1 MHVHGMLY
9 AMTSAP
15 PTPLTLAPG
24 QRWDARLWSILLVVC
39 GVIFLDALDVSMVG
53 MSLPSIGS
61 DLGVDLSS
69 LQWVVT
75 GYVLGYGGLLLLG
88 GRTADLLGRRR
99 VFLVALGVFAVVSM
113 LSAVVSSPE
122 LLVAAR
128 FVKGLAAAFTAPA
141 ALSIITTTF
150 PEGPHRNRALS
161 IFTTCGASGFSMGLI
176 FGGLLTEVGW
186 RWTFL
191 LPGPVALLILLF
203 AIRTI
208 PNSPRD
214 DVAGGYDFPGAISVT
229 AAMLLLVYGV
239 VNAPHAGWASVQ
251 TVVLFA
257 AAAALLAAFI
267 VIERRSSHPLVRLGI
282 LTLAPLRRANL
293 AILVVF
299 GAYIA
304 FQFIGTLYMQTLLGW
319 SSFETA
325 LGFLPAGLLVA
336 LLSPNAGKLA
346 DRIGTETMIVAAMAL
361 FVAGY
366 ALSLRI
372 GPEAAY
378 FSTVFPT
385 IMLIGLGFAIG
396 FPALNIQAVS
406 GVPDHE
412 QGLASG
418 LFNTSNQVGGAVVLA
433 IVTAVI
439 SSQAVGVTT
448 PAGMLSAYKPGLAVV
463 TGISALGLVIALTGL
478 RGLRARREA
487 EAVEAAELAA
497 VQKELAEEE
506 MSPVA

>member
-1 MHVHGMLY
+1 
-9 AMTSAP
+9 MTSAP
-15 PTPLTLAPG
+15 SATTTIAPD
-24 QRWDARLWSILLVVC
+24 QRWTGRLWAILLVVC

-53 MSLPSIGS
+53 MSLPSIGA
-61 DLGVDLSS
+61 DLGVDISS

-99 VFLVALGVFAVVSM
+99 VFLAALGIFAVVSM

-150 PEGPHRNRALS
+150 PEGTHRNRALS

-191 LPGPVALLILLF
+191 LPGPVALLILL
-203 AIRTI
+203 AAYRTI
-208 PNSPRD
+208 PNSPRED
-214 DVAGGYDFPGAISVT
+214 AAGGYDFPGAVTIT
-229 AAMLLLVYGV
+229 AAMLILVYGV
-239 VNAPHAGWASVQ
+239 VNAPHVGWGSVR
-251 TVVLFA
+251 TIAMFVL
-257 AAAALLAAFI
+257 AAALLATF
-267 VIERRSSHPLVRLGI
+267 VVVERRSSHPLVRLGI
-282 LTLAPLRRANL
+282 LRLAPLRRANL

-346 DRIGTETMIVAAMAL
+346 DRIGTGRMIVLGMSM
-361 FVAGY
+361 FVAAY
-366 ALSLRI
+366 ALSWRI
-372 GPEAAY
+372 GSESAY
-378 FSTVFPT
+378 LSTVLPT
-385 IMLIGLGFAIG
+385 MLLVGLGFAIT
-396 FPALNIQAVS
+396 FPALNIQATA
-406 GVPDHE
+406 GVEDHE

-418 LFNTSNQVGGAVVLA
+418 LLSTAAQVGGALVLA
-433 IVTAVI
+433 VVTAVI
-439 SSQAVGVTT
+439 DSQARGITSPT
-448 PAGMLSAYKPGLAVV
+448 GMMSAYRPGLYVIAGVAV
-463 TGISALGLVIALTGL
+463 LGLLVSLPGL
-478 RGLRARREA
+478 LRNR
-487 EAVEAAELAA
+487 AAEP
-497 VQKELAEEE
+497 AEEPE
-506 MSPVA
+506 LEDLTEELEPAA

>member
-1 MHVHGMLY
+1 
-9 AMTSAP
+9 MT
-15 PTPLTLAPG
+15 
-24 QRWDARLWSILLVVC
+24 WDARLWGALLVVC
-39 GVIFLDALDVSMVG
+39 GVIFLDGLDVSMVG
-53 MSLPSIGS
+53 MSLPSIGA
-61 DLGVDLSS
+61 DLGVSLSS

-88 GRTADLLGRRR
+88 GRAADLLGRRR
-99 VFLVALGVFAVVSM
+99 VFLIALAVFAVVSM
-113 LSAVVSSPE
+113 LSSLATSPE
-122 LLVAAR
+122 LLIASR
-128 FVKGLAAAFTAPA
+128 FVKGIAAAFTAPA

-150 PEGPHRNRALS
+150 HEGPDRNRALS
-161 IFTTCGASGFSMGLI
+161 IFTTCAASGFSMGLI
-176 FGGLLTEVGW
+176 LGGALTEVGW

-191 LPGPVALLILLF
+191 MPGPVALIVLLF
-203 AIRTI
+203 AIKLI

-214 DVAGGYDFPGAISVT
+214 NAAGGYDVPGAITVT
-229 AAMLLLVYGV
+229 AGMLSLVYAV
-239 VNAPHAGWASVQ
+239 VGAEHAGWVSVQ
-251 TVVLFA
+251 TIGMFA
-257 AAAALLAAFI
+257 LSAVLLAGFVA
-267 VIERRSSHPLVRLGI
+267 IELRSKHPLVRLGI
-282 LTLAPLRRANL
+282 LRNANLRRANL
-293 AILVVF
+293 AILTVF
-299 GAYIA
+299 GAYVA
-304 FQFIGTLYMQTLLGW
+304 FQLIGTLYLQNLLGW

-325 LGFLPAGLLVA
+325 LAFLPAGLLVA
-336 LLSPNAGKLA
+336 TLSPNAGKLA
-346 DRIGTETMIVAAMAL
+346 DRIGTETMIVASMAL
-361 FVAGY
+361 FVVGY
-366 ALSLRI
+366 GLSLRI
-372 GPEAAY
+372 GPESAY

-506 MSPVA
+506 MSPAA

>member
-1 MHVHGMLY
+1 MLY

-24 QRWDARLWSILLVVC
+24 QRWDARLWAILLVVC

-208 PNSPRD
+208 PRSPSEKN
-214 DVAGGYDFPGAISVT
+214 AGGYDFPGAISVT
-229 AAMLLLVYGV
+229 AAMLLLVYAV

-251 TVVLFA
+251 TIALFA
-257 AAAALLAAFI
+257 ATAALLVTF
-267 VIERRSSHPLVRLGI
+267 VVVERRTSHPLVRLGI
-282 LTLAPLRRANL
+282 LKLAPLRRANL

-336 LLSPNAGKLA
+336 VLSPNAGKLA
-346 DRIGTETMIVAAMAL
+346 DRIGTGRMIVVGMTMFLAAYL
-361 FVAGY
+361 
-366 ALSLRI
+366 LSWRI
-372 GPEAAY
+372 GSEPAY
-378 FSTVFPT
+378 FSTVLPT
-385 IMLIGLGFAIG
+385 MLLVGLGFAIT
-396 FPALNIQAVS
+396 FPALNIQATA
-406 GVPDHE
+406 GVEDHE

-418 LFNTSNQVGGAVVLA
+418 LLSTAAQVGGAVVLA
-433 IVTAVI
+433 VVTAVI
-439 SSQAVGVTT
+439 DSQSRGITA
-448 PAGMLSAYKPGLAVV
+448 PADMMSAYRPGLFVVAGVAALGLLVSLPGLARRRTPAPAQATPSEV
-463 TGISALGLVIALTGL
+463 ADPLDELTP
-478 RGLRARREA
+478 
-487 EAVEAAELAA
+487 AA
-497 VQKELAEEE
+497 
-506 MSPVA
+506 

>member
-1 MHVHGMLY
+1 MYVHVVSST
-9 AMTSAP
+9 MTSAA
-15 PTPLTLAPG
+15 PTTSPTIAPD
-24 QRWDARLWSILLVVC
+24 QHWDARLWAILLVVC
-39 GVIFLDALDVSMVG
+39 GVIFLDALDLSMVG
-53 MSLPSIGS
+53 MSLPSIGA
-61 DLGVDLSS
+61 DLGVDISS

-150 PEGPHRNRALS
+150 QEGTHRNRALS

-191 LPGPVALLILLF
+191 LPGPVALLVLV
-203 AIRTI
+203 AAYKTI

-214 DVAGGYDFPGAISVT
+214 DAAGGYDVPGAITIT
-229 AAMLLLVYGV
+229 AAMLVLVYGV
-239 VNAPHAGWASVQ
+239 VNAPQVGWGSVR
-251 TVVLFA
+251 TIGLFV
-257 AAAALLAAFI
+257 AAAALLATFL
-267 VIERRSSHPLVRLGI
+267 VVERRSSHPLVRLGI
-282 LTLAPLRRANL
+282 LRLAPLRRANL

-336 LLSPNAGKLA
+336 VLSPNAGKLA
-346 DRIGTETMIVAAMAL
+346 DRIGTGRMIVVGMSM
-361 FVAGY
+361 FVAAY

-372 GPEAAY
+372 GPEPAY
-378 FSTVFPT
+378 LSTVLPT
-385 IMLIGLGFAIG
+385 MLLVGLGFAIT
-396 FPALNIQAVS
+396 FPALNIQATA
-406 GVPDHE
+406 GVENHE

-418 LFNTSNQVGGAVVLA
+418 LLSTAGQVGGALVLA
-433 IVTAVI
+433 IVSAVI
-439 SSQAVGVTT
+439 DSQARGITS
-448 PAGMLSAYKPGLAVV
+448 PAGMMSAYRPGLYVIAGVAV
-463 TGISALGLVIALTGL
+463 LGLLVSLPGL
-478 RGLRARREA
+478 VRKRSPES
-487 EAVEAAELAA
+487 
-497 VQKELAEEE
+497 AEEPE
-506 MSPVA
+506 LDDLADELEPAA

>member
-1 MHVHGMLY
+1 MHMHGMLY
-9 AMTSAP
+9 VMTSAP
-15 PTPLTLAPG
+15 PTLSSIAPD
-24 QRWDARLWSILLVVC
+24 QRWDSRLWAILLVVC

-61 DLGVDLSS
+61 DLGVDISS

-150 PEGPHRNRALS
+150 PEGTHRNRALS

-214 DVAGGYDFPGAISVT
+214 DAAGGYDFPGAISVT
-229 AAMLLLVYGV
+229 AAMLALVYAVVGAPQAGWVSAQTIGLFALAAVLLV
-239 VNAPHAGWASVQ
+239 
-251 TVVLFA
+251 TFVL
-257 AAAALLAAFI
+257 
-267 VIERRSSHPLVRLGI
+267 VERRSSHPLVRLGI

-336 LLSPNAGKLA
+336 VLSPNAGKLA
-346 DRIGTETMIVAAMAL
+346 DRIGTGRMIVLGMSM
-361 FVAGY
+361 FVAAY
-366 ALSLRI
+366 ALALRI
-372 GPEAAY
+372 GSEPAY
-378 FSTVFPT
+378 LSTVLPT
-385 IMLIGLGFAIG
+385 MLLVGLGFAIT
-396 FPALNIQAVS
+396 FPALNIQATA
-406 GVPDHE
+406 GVEDHE

-418 LFNTSNQVGGAVVLA
+418 LLSTSAQVGGAIVLA
-433 IVTAVI
+433 VVTAVI
-439 SSQAVGVTT
+439 DSQSRGITAPTEMMSAYRPGLFVVAGVALLGLLVSLPGLIRRSTESPATDAGELDEPLDELT
-448 PAGMLSAYKPGLAVV
+448 PAA
-463 TGISALGLVIALTGL
+463 
-478 RGLRARREA
+478 
-487 EAVEAAELAA
+487 
-497 VQKELAEEE
+497 
-506 MSPVA
+506 

>member
-1 MHVHGMLY
+1 M
-9 AMTSAP
+9 AP
-15 PTPLTLAPG
+15 D
-24 QRWDARLWSILLVVC
+24 QRWTGRLWAILLVVC

-53 MSLPSIGS
+53 MSLPSIGA
-61 DLGVDLSS
+61 DLGVDISS

-176 FGGLLTEVGW
+176 LGGLLTEVGW

-191 LPGPVALLILLF
+191 LPGPVALLILV
-203 AIRTI
+203 AAYRTI

-214 DVAGGYDFPGAISVT
+214 DSAGGYDLPGAVTVT

-239 VNAPHAGWASVQ
+239 VNAPHVGWGSAR
-251 TVVLFA
+251 TIGLFA
-257 AAAALLAAFI
+257 VAAVLMASFVA
-267 VIERRSSHPLVRLGI
+267 IERRSSHPLVRLGI
-282 LTLAPLRRANL
+282 LRLAPLRRANL
-293 AILVVF
+293 AILAVF
-299 GAYIA
+299 GAYIS

-336 LLSPNAGKLA
+336 ILSPNAGKLA
-346 DRIGTETMIVAAMAL
+346 DRIGTGPMIVVGMSM
-361 FVAGY
+361 FVAAY
-366 ALSLRI
+366 VLSWRI
-372 GPEAAY
+372 GPEPAY
-378 FSTVFPT
+378 FSTVLPT
-385 IMLIGLGFAIG
+385 MLLVGLGFAIT
-396 FPALNIQAVS
+396 FPALNIQATA
-406 GVPDHE
+406 GVQDHE

-418 LFNTSNQVGGAVVLA
+418 LLSTAGQVGGALVLA
-433 IVTAVI
+433 VVTAVI
-439 SSQAVGVTT
+439 DSEARGVSS
-448 PAGMLSAYKPGLAVV
+448 PSGMMSAYKPGLFVV
-463 TGISALGLVIALTGL
+463 AGVALLGLVISLPGL
-478 RGLRARREA
+478 LRKPAAEPA
-487 EAVEAAELAA
+487 EAPRVEDLTEELEPAA
-497 VQKELAEEE
+497 
-506 MSPVA
+506 

>member
-346 DRIGTETMIVAAMAL
+346 DRIGTGRMIVVGMTMFLAAY
-361 FVAGY
+361 V
-366 ALSLRI
+366 LSWRI
-372 GPEAAY
+372 GSEAAY
-378 FSTVFPT
+378 FSTVLPT
-385 IMLIGLGFAIG
+385 MLLVGLGFAIT
-396 FPALNIQAVS
+396 FPALNIQATA
-406 GVPDHE
+406 GVEDHE

-418 LFNTSNQVGGAVVLA
+418 LLNTAGQVGGAVVLA
-433 IVTAVI
+433 VVTAVI
-439 SSQAVGVTT
+439 DSQSGGITA
-448 PAGMLSAYKPGLAVV
+448 AADMMSAYRPGLYVV
-463 TGISALGLVIALTGL
+463 AGVAALGLLVSLPGLLRRQNPAL
-478 RGLRARREA
+478 AQSA
-487 EAVEAAELAA
+487 EPALADPLDELTPAA
-497 VQKELAEEE
+497 
-506 MSPVA
+506 

>member
-1 MHVHGMLY
+1 
-9 AMTSAP
+9 MT
-15 PTPLTLAPG
+15 
-24 QRWDARLWSILLVVC
+24 WDARLWGALLVVC
-39 GVIFLDALDVSMVG
+39 GVIFLDGLDVSMVG
-53 MSLPSIGS
+53 MSLPSIGA
-61 DLGVDLSS
+61 DLGVSLSS

-99 VFLVALGVFAVVSM
+99 VFLIALAVFAVVSM
-113 LSAVVSSPE
+113 LSSLATNPE
-122 LLVAAR
+122 LLIAAR
-128 FVKGLAAAFTAPA
+128 FVKGVAAAFTAPA

-150 PEGPHRNRALS
+150 HEGPDRNRALS
-161 IFTTCGASGFSMGLI
+161 IFTTCAASGFSMGLI
-176 FGGLLTEVGW
+176 LGGALTEVGW

-191 LPGPVALLILLF
+191 MPGPIALIVLLF
-203 AIRTI
+203 AIKLI

-214 DVAGGYDFPGAISVT
+214 NAAGGYDVPGAITVT
-229 AAMLLLVYGV
+229 AGMLSLVYAV
-239 VNAPHAGWASVQ
+239 VGAEHAGWVSVQ
-251 TVVLFA
+251 TIGMFALAVV
-257 AAAALLAAFI
+257 LLAAFI
-267 VIERRSSHPLVRLGI
+267 AIELRSKHPLVRLGI
-282 LTLAPLRRANL
+282 LRNASLRRANL
-293 AILVVF
+293 AILTVF
-299 GAYIA
+299 GSYVA
-304 FQFIGTLYMQTLLGW
+304 FQLIGTLYLQNLLGW

-336 LLSPNAGKLA
+336 TLSPNAGKLA
-346 DRIGTETMIVAAMAL
+346 DRIGTGPMIIGAMVL

-372 GPEAAY
+372 GPESAY

-418 LFNTSNQVGGAVVLA
+418 LFNTASQVGGAVVLA

-439 SSQAVGVTT
+439 SSQSAGVTA

-463 TGISALGLVIALTGL
+463 TGISALGLLIALTSL

-487 EAVEAAELAA
+487 EALEAAELAA

-506 MSPVA
+506 MSPAA

>member
-1 MHVHGMLY
+1 MFQD
-9 AMTSAP
+9 MTSA
-15 PTPLTLAPG
+15 TPAASTMAPD
-24 QRWDARLWSILLVVC
+24 QRWTGRLWAVLLVVC

-53 MSLPSIGS
+53 MSLPSIGA
-61 DLGVDLSS
+61 DLGVDISS

-191 LPGPVALLILLF
+191 LPGPVALLILL
-203 AIRTI
+203 AAYRTI

-214 DVAGGYDFPGAISVT
+214 ETAGGYDLPGAVTVT
-229 AAMLLLVYGV
+229 AAMLVLVYGV
-239 VNAPHAGWASVQ
+239 VNAPHVGWGSAR
-251 TVVLFA
+251 TIVLFA
-257 AAAALLAAFI
+257 VAAVLMASFLA
-267 VIERRSSHPLVRLGI
+267 VERRSSHPLVRLGI
-282 LTLAPLRRANL
+282 LRLAPLRRANL

-299 GAYIA
+299 GAYIS

-336 LLSPNAGKLA
+336 ALSPNAGKLA
-346 DRIGTETMIVAAMAL
+346 DRIGTGPMIVVGMSM
-361 FVAGY
+361 FVAAY
-366 ALSLRI
+366 ALSWRI
-372 GPEAAY
+372 GSEPAY
-378 FSTVFPT
+378 FSTVLPT
-385 IMLIGLGFAIG
+385 MLLVGLGFAIT
-396 FPALNIQAVS
+396 FPALNIQATA
-406 GVPDHE
+406 GVEDHE

-418 LFNTSNQVGGAVVLA
+418 LLSTSGQVGGALVLA
-433 IVTAVI
+433 VVTAVI
-439 SSQAVGVTT
+439 DSQARGVTSPT
-448 PAGMLSAYKPGLAVV
+448 GMMSAYRPGLYVIAGV
-463 TGISALGLVIALTGL
+463 ALLGLLISLPGL
-478 RGLRARREA
+478 VRKRAAQPAQEPLA
-487 EAVEAAELAA
+487 ED
-497 VQKELAEEE
+497 LAEELE
-506 MSPVA
+506 PAA